1 MTEQLTQTPI
11 HYTEWFSEWKNAINL
26 ISVLTIWWCP
36 CVESFL
42 VLLRKVFSMISTF
55 SWQNSISLCPASFCT
70 PRLNLP
76 VTPDIS
82 WLPTFAFQSPMMKR
96 TSFLALVLKG
106 LVGLHRTM
114 QLLWHLWLEHGLRL
128 LWYWMVCFGNE
139 QRAFCCFW
147 DFNQV
152 LHFVLF
158 CWL

>member
-70 PRLNLP
+70 PRLNLCISRYLL
-76 VTPDIS
+76 TPYFCIPFSYDVKGIFFVVS
-82 WLPTFAFQSPMMKR
+82 LEGLTVKGYGCEPWAILGFM
-96 TSFLALVLKG
+96 TSRG
-106 LVGLHRTM
+106 
-114 QLLWHLWLEHGLRL
+114 E
-128 LWYWMVCFGNE
+128 
-139 QRAFCCFW
+139 
-147 DFNQV
+147 DFNRGQRRGLINGSFHV
-152 LHFVLF
+152 IKFY
-158 CWL
+158 